1 MTQQSTSLRIITV
14 RPDAEVMTKQHLPN
28 FVGISGVTAGATGI
42 SMNMV
47 IIPPGGAAEPHVHIG
62 AETAIYLISGM
73 VETKFGEGLRES
85 VINQSG
91 DFIYIPAGL
100 PHQPV
105 NLSSTE
111 PAVAVVARN
120 DANEQESVQH
130 YDPGAH
136 G

>member
-1 MTQQSTSLRIITV
+1 MTEQNTSLRIITV

-28 FVGISGVTAGATGI
+28 FIGISSATAGSTGI
-42 SMNMV
+42 GMNLV

-62 AETAIYLISGM
+62 SETAIYLISGN
-73 VETKFGEGLRES
+73 VETKFGAGLRES

-105 NLSSTE
+105 NLSSTD

-120 DANEQESVQH
+120 DPDEQESVQH
-130 YDPGAH
+130 YDPNA
-136 G
+136 